1 MEESDSSLRV
11 GGRVGPQGKMEHVH
25 EQVQTSSSEGDK
37 VENGNVTWFDGIAVG
52 VAVGEVGLAVVI
64 GEWVDGIADGES
76 CGAVEVA
83 VGEVGLAVVIGEW
96 VDGIADGVSCGAV
109 DILFGAPVGGTV
121 TNSRALRFCGCWL
134 TAVFPAKEKYAG
146 ENSQVNISA
155 ETFYV
160 R

>member
-52 VAVGEVGLAVVI
+52 
-64 GEWVDGIADGES
+64 
-76 CGAVEVA
+76 VA